1 MNEFSDSTNLYFTL
15 IIFSVIYTW
24 IYTIHIISKMN
35 LGIDSLQCNPYALLI
50 GSFIDSLTKSKRS
63 ERVFKK
69 CIKKAA
75 KKQLYQGHVNDM
87 EKKNQ
92 SLDNAIEYVKQKS
105 NIDSSN
111 MKIKNTELLNLIDN
125 ANQTINE
132 TIEKQNKIN
141 ETIRSTAGPIL
152 GLSQKV
158 EDVTAAFKQSVTNLL
173 NNSTFM
179 P

>member
-15 IIFSVIYTW
+15 IIFSIIYTW

-50 GSFIDSLTKSKRS
+50 GSFIDSLTKSNRS

-87 EKKNQ
+87 EKKNE
-92 SLDNAIEYVKQKS
+92 SLDKAVEYVKQKS
-105 NIDSSN
+105 NNNTSN
-111 MKIKNTELLNLIDN
+111 MNIKNTELLNLIDN

-132 TIEKQNKIN
+132 TIDKQNKIN
-141 ETIRSTAGPIL
+141 ETIRSTSGPITD
-152 GLSQKV
+152 LSTKV
-158 EDVTAAFKQSVTNLL
+158 ADITKSFKDSITKLL
-173 NNSTFM
+173 NNDTFM
-179 P
+179 Q